1 MIGMQI
7 AAQDCLRIISQE
19 AEDHSTYWHN
29 RALHEHK
36 DKDAKAYCR
45 TMASRW
51 QRLQSQLLLVAQSLD
66 TGELVEPCAMITYP
80 VPPSIFSPET
90 EAPTSPTEHG
100 PAADNA
106 HGLTLEPSKNRITV
120 NFVDGVPVSI
130 QSSPETPSVD
140 SSTPSEPSA
149 TMHIVEDG
157 TR

>member
-1 MIGMQI
+1 MQI

-19 AEDHSTYWHN
+19 AEDHSIYWNN
-29 RALHEHK
+29 RAIHEHE
-36 DKDAKAYCR
+36 DKDAHAYCR
-45 TMASRW
+45 TMAERW

-80 VPPSIFSPET
+80 IPPSMFLSET
-90 EAPTSPTEHG
+90 AAPKSLTELG

-106 HGLTLEPSKNRITV
+106 HALNLEPSTNRVTV

-130 QSSPETPSVD
+130 QSSPETPSAD

-149 TMHIVEDG
+149 TIHTVEDG